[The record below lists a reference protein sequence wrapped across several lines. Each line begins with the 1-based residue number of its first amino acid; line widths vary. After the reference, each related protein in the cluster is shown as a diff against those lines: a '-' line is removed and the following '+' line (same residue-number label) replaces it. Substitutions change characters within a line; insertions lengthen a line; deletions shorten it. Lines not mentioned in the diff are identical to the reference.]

1 MGPSLSVCGN
11 PVLSIKNGNDGPSLD
26 FLTASFDATSGIIS
40 VSLPDNNSAV
50 KGDYTLFAV
59 FTDPG
64 DFSFPL
70 GVSLEIF
77 DICDDSIFPSA
88 PVLVPD
94 LQDYYTNQGDLVVLT
109 TWQKDS
115 ISATTANVCGDYSIS
130 AEFNSALSTIIT
142 GDAVDPALTK
152 ITVSNSG

>member
-77 DICDDSIFPSA
+77 DICDDSVFPSA

-94 LQDYYTNQGDLVVLT
+94 M
-109 TWQKDS
+109 
-115 ISATTANVCGDYSIS
+115 
-130 AEFNSALSTIIT
+130 
-142 GDAVDPALTK
+142 
-152 ITVSNSG
+152 